1 MNAVPVNIP
10 RYVIVLTGQEGCV
23 AKTIKNTKRRGAT
36 KMKRLDAI
44 NMMIA
49 SKSTIDGLIEKG
61 YICQGKDGQLHVIEQ
76 RESTTN
82 NADQS

>member
-1 MNAVPVNIP
+1 
-10 RYVIVLTGQEGCV
+10 
-23 AKTIKNTKRRGAT
+23 
-36 KMKRLDAI
+36 MKRLDAI